1 MASGSFN
8 LSRTGSTSSYITFK
22 CNWSST
28 PNQSANTS
36 TVTVTV
42 TASKSSSS
50 TSDTYGNQ
58 TTDVTVGSASQS
70 NSGSFRLSPSK
81 TVTLFS
87 KSFTVAHNSDGTK
100 SVKISVSVG
109 GNVIY
114 ANGSQTV
121 TLDKIPRY
129 ATVNQSLTA
138 KTETTATIS
147 WTSDAIVDYIWYST
161 NNGSSWSGINVA
173 DGTSGSY
180 TISGLFANTTYQ
192 IKTRV
197 RRKDSQLTTDS
208 SALSVTTYAY
218 PYANSMPNFTIGSK
232 LTIGIYNP
240 LGRQV
245 TVNILGADNSQISND
260 TTYGTSISGYNGTGV
275 VNALYNSIPNAQSGT
290 YKVKVTYGSSIT
302 TKTGGTY
309 SINANICAPSIES
322 VSYQDRN
329 QTTIALTGNNQDIVR
344 NHSTLSYSATG
355 LTAKNGASVRSCSVT
370 VNGTNIPLTM
380 SGSNASGTGGVID
393 SGMSLDAVF
402 TVTDSRGLTGTK
414 SVTVNMLDWSVP
426 SAIIT
431 LQRQDNFYTAT
442 DLTVDA
448 QIAYINGNN
457 RVSITYQATKEGE
470 SAPSVS
476 GSLQDNVTSVIQLD
490 NNYAWTVVVTLTD
503 SLGGT
508 TTYTVYISR
517 GMPIIYFDRLKSS
530 VGINCFPQDEQSLEV
545 DGVNILD
552 ALDDIENALEKNVM
566 TASLTANVTN
576 LAVNTYTIVPLNG
589 SNGVGSK
596 LTLQSDGGIKIGA
609 GVSKI
614 LVSARASIQG
624 SATTG
629 RRHLRVMK
637 NSYTNNNTIAWSQDD
652 FGASV
657 TEDIVITPT
666 VGDVQEG
673 DVVYLWYYVPNSADT
688 IGGNAYGC
696 RTSMTIEVIG

>member
-22 CNWSST
+22 CAWSST
-28 PNQSANTS
+28 PNASTNKS

-50 TSDTYGNQ
+50 TADTYGNQ
-58 TTDVTVGSASQS
+58 TTDVTVGTASQS

-81 TVTLFS
+81 TITLFS
-87 KSFTVAHNSDGTK
+87 KTFTVAHNADGTK
-100 SVKISVSVG
+100 SVKISATVG
-109 GNVIY
+109 GN
-114 ANGSQTV
+114 AMWGSGSQTV

-129 ATVNQSLTA
+129 ATVNQTLVS
-138 KTETTATIS
+138 KTETSAVIK
-147 WTSDAIVDYIWYST
+147 WTSDSIIDYIWYST

-173 DGTSGSY
+173 DGTSGQY
-180 TISGLFANTTYQ
+180 TISGLLANTAYN

-208 SALSVTTYAY
+208 SALAVTTYAY
-218 PYANSMPNFTIGSK
+218 PYASSMPNFTIGNK
-232 LTIGIYNP
+232 LTIGLYNP
-240 LGRQV
+240 LGRSV
-245 TVNILGADNSQISND
+245 TVNILGADGSQVSND
-260 TTYGTSISGYNGTGV
+260 TTSGTSITGYAGSGV
-275 VNALYNSIPNAQSGT
+275 VNALYASIPNAKSGT
-290 YKVKVTYGSSIT
+290 YKVKVTYGTNIT
-302 TKTGGTY
+302 TKNGGTY
-309 SINANICAPSIES
+309 SVNPNVCSPTIGS
-322 VSYQDRN
+322 VAYEDTKSQ
-329 QTTIALTGNNQDIVR
+329 TIALTGNDQDIVR
-344 NHSTLSYSATG
+344 NHSIVAYSASG
-355 LTAKNGASVRSCSVT
+355 LSAKNGASVRSCSVT
-370 VNGTNIPLTM
+370 VNGTNYPL
-380 SGSNASGTGGVID
+380 ID
-393 SGMSLDAVF
+393 SGMNLDATF

-414 SVTVNMLDWSVP
+414 KVTISMIDWSVP

-431 LQRQDNFYTAT
+431 LERQNNFYTAT
-442 DLTVDA
+442 NLTVDA
-448 QIAYINGNN
+448 QYSYINGNN
-457 RVSITYQATKEGE
+457 QITITYNATKEGD
-470 SAPSVS
+470 SSPSVS
-476 GSLQDNVTSVIQLD
+476 GSLQDNVQAVVNLD
-490 NNYAWTVVVTLTD
+490 NTYAWTVVVTLVD

-508 TTYTVYISR
+508 TSYSLWISR

-530 VGINCFPQDEQSLEV
+530 VGINCFPKEEQSLEV
-545 DGVNILD
+545 NGVNI
-552 ALDDIENALEKNVM
+552 EKNVM
-566 TASLTANVTN
+566 TASLSANVTN
-576 LAVNTYTIVPLNG
+576 LAVSTYTKIPLDL
-589 SNGVGSK
+589 SNGVGEK
-596 LTLQSDGGIKIGA
+596 LTLQNDGGIKIGA
-609 GVSKI
+609 NVSKI

>member
-8 LSRTGSTSSYITFK
+8 LTRTGSTSSYITFK
-22 CNWSST
+22 CAWSSV
-28 PNQSANTS
+28 PNQALNRS

-58 TTDVTVGSASQS
+58 STQVTVGSASQS

-87 KSFTVAHNSDGTK
+87 KSFTVAHNDDGTK
-100 SVKISVSVG
+100 SVKISVDVG
-109 GNVIY
+109 GNIIF

-121 TLDKIPRY
+121 TLDEIPRY
-129 ATVNQSLTA
+129 ATVNQNLTA
-138 KTETTATIS
+138 KTETTATIK
-147 WTSDAIVDYIWYST
+147 WTSDSIVDYIWYST
-161 NNGSSWSGINVA
+161 DNGSSWSGINVA
-173 DGTSGSY
+173 DGTGGTY
-180 TISGLFANTTYQ
+180 TISGLSANTTYN

-197 RRKDSQLTTDS
+197 RRKDSQLVTTS
-208 SALSVTTYAY
+208 YSLAVTTYAY

-232 LTIGIYNP
+232 LTIGLYNP
-240 LGRQV
+240 LGRTV
-245 TVNILGADNSQISND
+245 TVNILGADNSQVSND
-260 TTYGTSISGYNGTGV
+260 TTSGTSITGYAGSGV
-275 VNALYNSIPNAQSGT
+275 VNALYASIPNAKSGT
-290 YKVKVTYGSSIT
+290 YKVKVTYGTNIS

-309 SINANICAPSIES
+309 SVNANVCSPSIGS
-322 VSYQDRN
+322 VSYADTN
-329 QTTIALTGNNQDIVR
+329 PTTIALTENDQDIVR
-344 NHSTLSYSATG
+344 NHSTLSYSASG
-355 LTAKNGASVRSCSVT
+355 LSAKNGASVRSCSVT
-370 VNGTNIPLTM
+370 VNGTVIPLTV
-380 SGSNASGTGGVID
+380 SGSSASGSGGVID
-393 SGMSLDAVF
+393 SGMSLDATF

-414 SVTVNMLDWSVP
+414 KVTINMLDWSVP

-448 QIAYINGNN
+448 QYPSINGNN
-457 RVSITYQATKEGE
+457 QITITYSATKEGD
-470 SAPSVS
+470 SSPSVS
-476 GSLQDNVTSVIQLD
+476 GTVQDNVTSVVSLD
-490 NNYAWTVVVTLTD
+490 NSYAWTVVVTLVD

-508 TTYTVYISR
+508 TTYSLWISR
-517 GMPIIYFDRLKSS
+517 GMPIIYFDRIKSS
-530 VGINCFPQDEQSLEV
+530 VGINCFPKEEQSLEV
-545 DGVNILD
+545 NGVNI
-552 ALDDIENALEKNVM
+552 EKNVM
-566 TASLTANVTN
+566 TASLSANVTN
-576 LAVNTYTIVPLNG
+576 LAVNTYTKIVLNS

-596 LTLQSDGGIKIGA
+596 LTLQNDGGIKIGA
-609 GVSKI
+609 NVSKI

-637 NSYTNNNTIAWSQDD
+637 NSYTNNNTLAWSQDD

-666 VGDVQEG
+666 VGNVTEG
-673 DVVYLWYYVPNSADT
+673 DVVYLWYYVPNSADS
-688 IGGNAYGC
+688 IGGNDYGC

>member
-8 LSRTGSTSSYITFK
+8 LTRTGSTSSYITFK
-22 CNWSST
+22 CAWSSV
-28 PNQSANTS
+28 PNQALNRS

-58 TTDVTVGSASQS
+58 STQVTVGSASQS

-87 KSFTVAHNSDGTK
+87 KSFTVAHNDDGTK
-100 SVKISVSVG
+100 SVKISVDVG
-109 GNVIY
+109 GNIIF

-121 TLDKIPRY
+121 TLDEIPRY
-129 ATVNQSLTA
+129 ATVNQNLTA
-138 KTETTATIS
+138 KTETTATIK
-147 WTSDAIVDYIWYST
+147 WTSDSIVDYIWYST
-161 NNGSSWSGINVA
+161 DNGSSWSGINVA
-173 DGTSGSY
+173 DGTGGTY
-180 TISGLFANTTYQ
+180 TISGLSANTTYN

-197 RRKDSQLTTDS
+197 RRKDSQLVTTS
-208 SALSVTTYAY
+208 YSLAVTTYAY

-232 LTIGIYNP
+232 LTIGLYNP
-240 LGRQV
+240 LGRTV
-245 TVNILGADNSQISND
+245 TVNILGADNSQVSND
-260 TTYGTSISGYNGTGV
+260 TTSGTSITGYAGSGV
-275 VNALYNSIPNAQSGT
+275 VNALYASIPNAKSGT
-290 YKVKVTYGSSIT
+290 YKVKVTYGTNIS

-309 SINANICAPSIES
+309 SVNANVCSPSIGS
-322 VSYQDRN
+322 VSYADTN
-329 QTTIALTGNNQDIVR
+329 PTTIALTENDQDIVR
-344 NHSTLSYSATG
+344 NHSTLSYSASG
-355 LTAKNGASVRSCSVT
+355 LSAKNGASVRSCSVT
-370 VNGTNIPLTM
+370 VNGTVSPLTV
-380 SGSNASGTGGVID
+380 SGSSASGSGGVID
-393 SGMSLDAVF
+393 SGMSLDATF

-414 SVTVNMLDWSVP
+414 KVTINMLDWSVP

-448 QIAYINGNN
+448 QYPSINGNN
-457 RVSITYQATKEGE
+457 QITITYSATKEGD
-470 SAPSVS
+470 SSPSVS
-476 GSLQDNVTSVIQLD
+476 GTVQDNVTSVVSLD
-490 NNYAWTVVVTLTD
+490 NSYAWTVVVTLVD

-508 TTYTVYISR
+508 TTYSLWISR
-517 GMPIIYFDRLKSS
+517 GMPIIYFDRIKSS
-530 VGINCFPQDEQSLEV
+530 VGINCFPKEEQSLEV
-545 DGVNILD
+545 NGVNI
-552 ALDDIENALEKNVM
+552 EKNVM
-566 TASLTANVTN
+566 TASLSANVTN
-576 LAVNTYTIVPLNG
+576 LAVNTYTKIVLNS

-596 LTLQSDGGIKIGA
+596 LTLQNDGGIKIGA
-609 GVSKI
+609 NVSKI

-637 NSYTNNNTIAWSQDD
+637 NSYTNNNTLAWSQDD

-666 VGDVQEG
+666 VGNVTEG
-673 DVVYLWYYVPNSADT
+673 DVVYLWYYVPNSADS
-688 IGGNAYGC
+688 IGGNDYGC

>member
-22 CNWSST
+22 CSWSST
-28 PNQSANTS
+28 PNASTNKS

-50 TSDTYGNQ
+50 TADTYGNQ

-87 KSFTVAHNSDGTK
+87 KSFTVAHNADGSK
-100 SVKISVSVG
+100 SVKISVNVG
-109 GNVIY
+109 GNIIY

-129 ATVNQSLTA
+129 ATVNQSLIS
-138 KTETTATIS
+138 KTETSATMW
-147 WTSDAIVDYIWYST
+147 WTSDATVDYIWYST
-161 NNGSSWSGINVA
+161 NNGSSWTGINVA
-173 DGTSGSY
+173 DGSNGQY
-180 TISGLFANTTYQ
+180 TINGLSANTTYN

-218 PYANSMPNFTIGSK
+218 PYASSMPNFTIGDK
-232 LTIGIYNP
+232 LTIGLYNP
-240 LGRQV
+240 LNRQV
-245 TVNILGADNSQISND
+245 TVNILGADGSQVSND
-260 TTYGTSISGYNGTGV
+260 TTSGSSITGYAGSGV

-290 YKVKVTYGSSIT
+290 YKVRVTYGSQVST
-302 TKTGGTY
+302 RNGGKY
-309 SINANICAPSIES
+309 SVNATLCSPSIGS
-322 VSYQDRN
+322 VAYEDTKSQ
-329 QTTIALTGNNQDIVR
+329 TIALTGNNQDIVR
-344 NHSTLSYSATG
+344 NHSIVGYSASG
-355 LTAKNGASVRSCSVT
+355 LTAQKGATVSACSVT
-370 VNGTNIPLTM
+370 VNGTSYPLTI

-393 SGMSLDAVF
+393 SGMSLDATF

-414 SVTVNMLDWSVP
+414 NVTINMLDWSVP

-431 LQRQDNFYTAT
+431 LERQNNFYTAT
-442 DLTVDA
+442 NLTVDA
-448 QIAYINGNN
+448 RFAYINGNN
-457 RVSITYQATKEGE
+457 RVTITYNATKEGD

-476 GSLQDNVTSVIQLD
+476 GSVQDNVTSVVNLD
-490 NNYAWTVVVTLTD
+490 NSYAWTVVVTLVD

-508 TTYTVYISR
+508 TSYSLWISR

-530 VGINCFPQDEQSLEV
+530 VGINCFPKEEQSLEV
-545 DGVNILD
+545 NGVNI
-552 ALDDIENALEKNVM
+552 EKNVM
-566 TASLTANVTN
+566 TAYLTANVTN
-576 LAVNTYTIVPLNG
+576 LAVSTYTQIPLDS

-609 GVSKI
+609 NVSKI

-673 DVVYLWYYVPNSADT
+673 DVVYLWYYVPNSADS